1 MKKWLSFILV
11 LLLCFPTTTSAHTKL
26 KTATPAPNSTV
37 TTEMRELTLTF
48 GGRIENTSTF
58 RVVDQAGKSIT
69 PLTLTREEKSITGT
83 LAQPL
88 SNGSYTVDWN
98 VIGENGHVM
107 KGTYSFTVKLPE
119 QKAAPAPSAT
129 QPKSSISPAT
139 QAPQKAEQSTDAT
152 SSSPVLWIAGIL
164 GLGAAAS
171 LIWLF
176 VRRKV

>member
-1 MKKWLSFILV
+1 MKKWLGFIFV

-58 RVVDQAGKSIT
+58 SVLDKAGKPMT
-69 PLTLTREEKSITGT
+69 PLTLTREEKSITGS
-83 LAQPL
+83 LAKPL

-98 VIGENGHVM
+98 VIGEDGHVM
-107 KGTYSFTVKLPE
+107 KGSYSFTVKLPE
-119 QKAAPAPSAT
+119 QKAAPTPSAT
-129 QPKSSISPAT
+129 QPKASVSPTT
-139 QAPQKAEQSTDAT
+139 QVPQKAEQSAEAT

-164 GLGAAAS
+164 GLGAVAS

-176 VRRKV
+176 VRRKA